1 MRYLNEI
8 RITYRR
14 RSLDIGTK
22 VIKSSADAETVFRA
36 LWPEGSMDH
45 RESFYALYL
54 SRSNQILSYYRISEG
69 GLAGTVADVKLIFQ
83 TALGCNAASLVVA
96 HNHPSGN
103 LKPSAADE
111 QLTRKIREAGQI
123 LELPLLD
130 HLIITSEAYYSF
142 ADEGLL

>member
-8 RITYRR
+8 RITYHRHV
-14 RSLDIGTK
+14 LDIACKT
-22 VIKSSADAETVFRA
+22 ISSSADAQMVFRA

-54 SRSNQILSYYRISEG
+54 SRANQILSYYRVSEG
-69 GLAGTVADVKLIFQ
+69 GLAGTVADIKVIFQ
-83 TALGCNAASLVVA
+83 TALGCNAASLIVA

-103 LKPSAADE
+103 LKPSTADE
-111 QLTRKIREAGQI
+111 ELTRKIRQAGKM

-130 HLIITSEAYYSF
+130 HLIVTSEGCYSF
-142 ADEGLL
+142 ADQGLL

>member
-14 RSLDIGTK
+14 HALDIDTK
-22 VIKSSADAETVFRA
+22 VIKSSDDAQTVFRT
-36 LWPEGSMDH
+36 LWPEGSLDH

-54 SRSNQILSYYRISEG
+54 SRANQILSYYRISEG

-83 TALGCNAASLVVA
+83 TALSCNAASVIVA

-103 LKPSAADE
+103 LKPSTADE
-111 QLTRKIREAGQI
+111 QLTQKIRQAGQV
-123 LELPLLD
+123 LELPLID
-130 HLIITSEAYYSF
+130 HLIIASEGCYSF
-142 ADEGLL
+142 ADQGLL